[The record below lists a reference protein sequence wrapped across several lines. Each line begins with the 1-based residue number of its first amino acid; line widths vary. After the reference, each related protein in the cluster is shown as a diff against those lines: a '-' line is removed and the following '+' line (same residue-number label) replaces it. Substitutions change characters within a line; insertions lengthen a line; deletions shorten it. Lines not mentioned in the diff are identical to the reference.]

1 MTDLALQWMSF
12 RRSGKI
18 ADLGGDLTGSV
29 DGRRLVD
36 DLVSLGHAESTG
48 TDGWR
53 IAPPVLAGLPRDA
66 GTAAVLC
73 GARTPTLL
81 ESLDRASAAA
91 GAQMRSVQQGT
102 VPATITVTAPSV
114 DALAQAAETA
124 GVPFQAEA
132 GLHMLACTPSIREW
146 PRTPFPMVEG
156 KVDSVRRFSRS
167 RIRWVASTLAEA
179 SAAAKGFFRIKR
191 DWDWVSLLKSGPAA
205 ASLIDDRAGRL
216 AAAAKCRAVRWSR
229 ESGVL
234 TLPAQLYPP
243 NLMARGL
250 VLCSGS
256 LPSFNRDAMQISF
269 TGVQPRQLKLILALT
284 GLRLL

>member
-12 RRSGKI
+12 RRSGMI
-18 ADLGGDLTGSV
+18 ADLGADLTGGAG
-29 DGRRLVD
+29 GRRLVD
-36 DLVSLGHAESTG
+36 DLVTLGHAERTG
-48 TDGWR
+48 ADGWC
-53 IAPPVLAGLPRDA
+53 IAPPVLAGLPREVGA
-66 GTAAVLC
+66 AAVLC
-73 GARTPTLL
+73 GARTPGLL
-81 ESLDRASAAA
+81 ENLDRASAAA

-102 VPATITVTAPSV
+102 APATITVTAPSPE
-114 DALAQAAETA
+114 ALAQAAETA
-124 GVPFQAEA
+124 GVPFLAEA

-167 RIRWVASTLAEA
+167 RMRWVASTLAQ
-179 SAAAKGFFRIKR
+179 AAAADKGFFRIKR

-216 AAAAKCRAVRWSR
+216 AAAAKCKSIRWSR

-234 TLPAQLYPP
+234 ALPVQLYPP
-243 NLMARGL
+243 TVMARGL
-250 VLCSGS
+250 VLCSGH
-256 LPSFNRDAMQISF
+256 LPSFDRDAMQISF
-269 TGVQPRQLKLILALT
+269 TGVQSEHLRLILALT